1 MAQQS
6 NTEFL
11 TEVMDFSRTGPV
23 MQLFILD
30 TLNKHAK
37 VIADMPPAEL
47 QKAFG
52 ENSFIN
58 SADWQA
64 AAKEFL
70 QAFKEHSRG

>member
-6 NTEFL
+6 NTEFMV
-11 TEVMDFSRTGPV
+11 EVMDFSRTGPV

-52 ENSFIN
+52 ENSFI
-58 SADWQA
+58 SPSSWQEA
-64 AAKEFL
+64 AREFL
-70 QAFKEHSRG
+70 KAFKEHSRG